1 MLVMDKMEANEAIII
16 TGFERFSYCHGYAGT
31 LKYAGNFDDNSER
44 DEYGNINTSLVAI
57 DAVNFQGNLRQE
69 EQYHEDML
77 IRELNKAYV
86 GFACRDERGDI
97 SMYDDHHASL
107 HQYEYSVGG
116 PYMYHEDDDLIDD
129 KNIDDFSEMFSH
141 NVIEDILDSVKT
153 NNDIKPTL
161 TDVSSPTKDI
171 IDESPSCS
179 SSVTGEEYQPSDI
192 SVDDVIPSNI
202 DTKDT
207 TNRSQMDHVTDHMTT
222 PIKKTIINKTLGKVT
237 GVGSSGGKKKK
248 GHNKMKD
255 YRNLRSISSMT
266 DGSDTLDPFSLQPP
280 SSRMSIAWSTTSTR
294 DDGSMPP
301 SPTELDNIALH
312 MVNNL
317 DDYSTMLADITIRE
331 VLAYLKQPQ
340 EIQEHLNAHRDEDE
354 ESNKKLSTINSY
366 LYSMETAGSQ
376 YSIDVLNEEPLLP
389 FSPRW
394 HLIQR
399 DTLRSVAT
407 GNWGCGAFKGDP
419 QLKCILQWI
428 ATSACGRPEMKYYTF
443 NDARMDQLEE
453 VVSKLSSSSINTVGG
468 LCEATMEY
476 CALRTTGA
484 TNDNIFNYILR
495 KI

>member
-1 MLVMDKMEANEAIII
+1 
-16 TGFERFSYCHGYAGT
+16 
-31 LKYAGNFDDNSER
+31 
-44 DEYGNINTSLVAI
+44 
-57 DAVNFQGNLRQE
+57 
-69 EQYHEDML
+69 
-77 IRELNKAYV
+77 
-86 GFACRDERGDI
+86 
-97 SMYDDHHASL
+97 
-107 HQYEYSVGG
+107 
-116 PYMYHEDDDLIDD
+116 
-129 KNIDDFSEMFSH
+129 
-141 NVIEDILDSVKT
+141 
-153 NNDIKPTL
+153 
-161 TDVSSPTKDI
+161 
-171 IDESPSCS
+171 
-179 SSVTGEEYQPSDI
+179 
-192 SVDDVIPSNI
+192 
-202 DTKDT
+202 
-207 TNRSQMDHVTDHMTT
+207 MDHVTDHMTT

-443 NDARMDQLEE
+443 NDARMDQ
-453 VVSKLSSSSINTVGG
+453 VRHHVTIHKG
-468 LCEATMEY
+468 
-476 CALRTTGA
+476 
-484 TNDNIFNYILR
+484 
-495 KI
+495 